1 MQNDGVQE
9 NKRKISELIN
19 YTLCLFK
26 VSKELEKEFISYSS
40 SPNMK
45 MPTNEAQIFPR
56 AMKPSQF
63 LSKSIPASKPPDTL
77 PKIFRFPVRAKV
89 PSL

>member
-26 VSKELEKEFISYSS
+26 VSKELEKEFMRYSLS
-40 SPNMK
+40 LNK
-45 MPTNEAQIFPR
+45 KNPTNEAKIFPR
-56 AMKPSQF
+56 AMKPSQ
-63 LSKSIPASKPPDTL
+63 L
-77 PKIFRFPVRAKV
+77 V
-89 PSL
+89 